1 MEEQNEQNE
10 QNEQTVDIGKAQ
22 AAALKKGI
30 GGTLLVCVGLVAG
43 AYALGFFNGPASAQA
58 TPEESQAV
66 SWKEGAILDGGG
78 FVVNLADR
86 DRARYA
92 KGFLLHR
99 FGGRSGCCRSRR
111 ASSHGQGPH
120 YAVPDGAYLSGVV
133 DTRRI
138 SNDTRETDRRG
149 PDHFYGSSITRT
161 RHGVNRAI
169 ERG

>member
-30 GGTLLVCVGLVAG
+30 AGTLLVCVGLVAG
-43 AYALGFFNGPASAQA
+43 AYALGFFNGPAAAQA
-58 TPEESQAV
+58 TPEETQAV

-92 KGFLLHR
+92 KVSYSIVLAEGVDVAVAEERLPMVKDRIMPFLMER
-99 FGGRSGCCRSRR
+99 TSREL
-111 ASSHGQGPH
+111 ST
-120 YAVPDGAYLSGVV
+120 PDGFRMV
-133 DTRRI
+133 
-138 SNDTRETDRRG
+138 RERLTEEAQTIFMGQALRG
-149 PDHFYGSSITRT
+149 LVTELI
-161 RHGVNRAI
+161 VQ
-169 ERG
+169 